1 MKSIFVL
8 SILFIIVYGD
18 MTYFDN
24 EDHIKI
30 FGPVYNLINSWPAID
45 KNVDFFTR
53 LRLVLPRTIRA
64 STSTRSSSECSLPN
78 ITSVNVHPESGL
90 MTVSSDDPDNV
101 YRQLSF
107 DPLIST
113 LDFPHTA
120 YDGGE
125 YNRNVNISEQMSLNI
140 PVIAT
145 EPCEP
150 LLDVSTF
157 TFQYFPLHR
166 IKRNKKG
173 RYQVIT
179 SFI

>member
-1 MKSIFVL
+1 
-8 SILFIIVYGD
+8 
-18 MTYFDN
+18 
-24 EDHIKI
+24 
-30 FGPVYNLINSWPAID
+30 
-45 KNVDFFTR
+45 
-53 LRLVLPRTIRA
+53 
-64 STSTRSSSECSLPN
+64 
-78 ITSVNVHPESGL
+78 VNVQPESGL
-90 MTVSSDDPDNV
+90 MTVSSVDPDNV

-125 YNRNVNISEQMSLNI
+125 YNRNVNISEQTSLNI
-140 PVIAT
+140 PVIAIG
-145 EPCEP
+145 PCEP
-150 LLDVSTF
+150 LLGVSTF
-157 TFQYFPLHR
+157 TFQSLPLHR